1 MKNANVIEQKIMEK
15 YKQNMRK
22 NEDAILVI
30 RNKEEELDRQEDNLY
45 KTKTHLSRYC
55 EEQRERYAGTDEMIR
70 YNRMENDIYE
80 LTSISRNLLDKEY
93 EELKKE
99 EKRLYEQQ
107 ETYYEEYLSEIR
119 AHLNKE
125 DN

>member
-22 NEDAILVI
+22 NEDAILAI
-30 RNKEEELDRQEDNLY
+30 HNKEEELDWQEDNLY